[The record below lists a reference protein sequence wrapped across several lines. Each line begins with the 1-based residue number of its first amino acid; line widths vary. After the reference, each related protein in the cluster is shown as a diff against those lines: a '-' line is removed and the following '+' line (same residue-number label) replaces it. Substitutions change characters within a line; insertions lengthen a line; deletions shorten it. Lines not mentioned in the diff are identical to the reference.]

1 MGETP
6 NRVVRFYGN
15 TDYAMQAIGFKEIS
29 FVRIDQLNDPFDPHI
44 YFTTDF
50 GDDYAALIDY
60 VRQNHK
66 EDFKIFSAR
75 LPEQNWKGF
84 LTKITDRFA
93 SIRNSTFIF
102 STCAVSEKQHPKDNL
117 YMWSHYGNGH
127 RGVAIEFNTDLL
139 AEAVISKEK
148 TLNGERAQIGTVWNE
163 ISYAATLPKLS
174 CEVIY
179 ESIMTAD
186 KEFKVEAWRQSK
198 FSEIMPLMLRTKS
211 LVWKEENEWRLMWH
225 NDETNLNI
233 QRLTLLD
240 DTIAGLYLGCRVS
253 DSAKQNMTSQLKR
266 SFPNAFIYD
275 GKKFAGEFTIK
286 FDLLK

>member
-1 MGETP
+1 
-6 NRVVRFYGN
+6 VRFYGN
-15 TDYAMQAIGFKEIS
+15 TDNAMQAIGFKEIV
-29 FVRIDQLNDPFDPHI
+29 FIRIDQLNDPFDPHI

-50 GDDYAALIDY
+50 GVDYATLIDY

-66 EDFKIFSAR
+66 EDFEIFSSR

-93 SIRNSTFIF
+93 AIRNSTFIL

-139 AEAVISKEK
+139 TKAVISKEK
-148 TLNGERAQIGTVWNE
+148 AINGERAQIGTVWSE

-179 ESIMTAD
+179 ETIMAAG
-186 KEFKVEAWRQSK
+186 KEFNTEAWRQSK
-198 FSEIMPLMLRTKS
+198 FGEIMPLMIRTKS
-211 LVWKEENEWRLMWH
+211 LVWIAENEWRLMWH
-225 NDETNLNI
+225 NDETSLNI

-240 DTIAGLYLGCRVS
+240 DTIVGLYLGCRVS

-275 GKKFAGEFTIK
+275 GKKSAGEFAVK